1 MVWEGGGFA
10 KRCYWSLYS
19 WNNLYGLATAAS
31 SLINVCQKP
40 GSGLLGVKALRNN
53 ASHHQQEWQTRR
65 KEKEDGEEVGQ
76 RERRRHESRMIEARG
91 GWGNCKSESN
101 FWDPHRRQITWG
113 KKKVKW
119 GKANVWNGERVLS
132 RFKLCSN
139 LCKNCV
145 MINCHKP
152 VLFNPLGKIILNTVM
167 QW

>member
-65 KEKEDGEEVGQ
+65 NEKEDGEEVGQ

-113 KKKVKW
+113 KKR
-119 GKANVWNGERVLS
+119 WNGV
-132 RFKLCSN
+132 KQM
-139 LCKNCV
+139 CV
-145 MINCHKP
+145 MVSVYCQGLSY
-152 VLFNPLGKIILNTVM
+152 VQTCVSEVGKILFCYDKLSQTCFI
-167 QW
+167 